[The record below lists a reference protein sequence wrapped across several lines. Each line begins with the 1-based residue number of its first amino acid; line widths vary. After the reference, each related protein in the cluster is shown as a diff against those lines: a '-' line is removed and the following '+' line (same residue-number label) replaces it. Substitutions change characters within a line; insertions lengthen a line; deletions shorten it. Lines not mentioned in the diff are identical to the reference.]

1 MPISF
6 RWMEACLE
14 DELPP
19 STELEQ
25 GLRNG
30 VILARLSHFYAPDVV
45 PVRKIYDIDEAKYRV
60 CAYRKLSV
68 CACV

>member
-1 MPISF
+1 
-6 RWMEACLE
+6 MEACLE

-60 CAYRKLSV
+60 CAHRKLSV